1 MIRLTRVELR
11 RLVSR
16 RLTVIGVAA
25 LLLITGV
32 LLFATWNNS
41 KPLSAAEQRNAQ
53 VNFEQAQKDW
63 QLNGEQYKKD
73 CEQGWQ
79 SQPDPKPKL
88 EEYCRLTPPSLD
100 QFGKPQVKFTEVMP
114 DLLLGS
120 SYLLAFAAF
129 VIGASFVGAEFSSGS
144 ISNWLTFEPRR
155 LRVYGSKLVAA
166 ATGMLPVA
174 AVALA
179 ILLAGTYLIVNA
191 MGSTAGTT
199 GKVWGD
205 LAGTA
210 GRAVVMAAAAG
221 ALGGIFA
228 LLLRHTAAAVGVAMG
243 YLVLVEGVFGSFLA
257 KAQPW
262 LVKLN
267 FDAWIRHDTTYY
279 VDNCRSV
286 PDGGYSCESIE
297 KTLTFEHGAWYL
309 GIAVV
314 VLIALGAGVF
324 HRRDIT

>member
-1 MIRLTRVELR
+1 MIRLTGVELR

-32 LLFATWNNS
+32 LLFAVWQDS
-41 KPLSAAEQRNAQ
+41 KPLSAAEQRSAQ
-53 VNFEQAQKDW
+53 INFDQAQKDW
-63 QLNGEQYKKD
+63 QANGEQYKKQ
-73 CEQGWQ
+73 CEQDYQ
-79 SQPDPKPKL
+79 AQPDPKPKI
-88 EEYCRLTPPSLD
+88 EEFCQFSPPTLD
-100 QFGKPQVKFTEVMP
+100 QYGKPQVKFAEVMP

-129 VIGASFVGAEFSSGS
+129 LIGASFVGAEFSSGS

-166 ATGMLPVA
+166 ATGMLPI
-174 AVALA
+174 AVVTLA
-179 ILLAGTYLIVNA
+179 VLLAGTYLIVDA
-191 MGSTAGTT
+191 LGTTAGMT

-205 LAGTA
+205 LTGTA
-210 GRAVVMAAAAG
+210 GRAVLMAAVAG
-221 ALGGIFA
+221 ALGGIAA

-243 YLVLVEGVFGSFLA
+243 YLVLVEGVFGGFLT

-267 FDAWIRHDTTYY
+267 FDAWIKHDTTYY
-279 VDNCRSV
+279 VENCKSV

-297 KTLTFEHGAWYL
+297 KTLTFEHGVWYL

-314 VLIALGAGVF
+314 ALVVLGAGVF
-324 HRRDIT
+324 NRRDIS

>member
-1 MIRLTRVELR
+1 MIRLTTVELR

-16 RLTVIGVAA
+16 RLTAIGVAA

-32 LLFATWNNS
+32 LLIAIWHDA

-63 QLNGEQYKKD
+63 QRNGAQYKKD
-73 CEQGWQ
+73 CEQNWQ
-79 SQPDPKPKL
+79 SEPDPKPKL
-88 EEYCRLTPPSLD
+88 EEACQLSAPTLD
-100 QFGKPQVKFTEVMP
+100 QFGKPQTKFTEVMP

-129 VIGASFVGAEFSSGS
+129 LIGASFVGAEFSSGS

-155 LRVYGSKLVAA
+155 LRVYGSKLIAA
-166 ATGMLPVA
+166 ATSMLPVA
-174 AVALA
+174 VVVLA
-179 ILLAGTYLIVNA
+179 ILLAGTYLIVDA
-191 MGSTAGTT
+191 MGITAGTT

-210 GRAVVMAAAAG
+210 GRAVVMTAAAG

-243 YLVLVEGVFGSFLA
+243 YIVLVEGVFGSFLA
-257 KAQPW
+257 KVQPW

-267 FDAWIRHDTTYY
+267 FDAFIKHDTTYY
-279 VDNCRSV
+279 VDSCQSS
-286 PDGGYSCESIE
+286 PDGGYTCQSIE
-297 KTLTFEHGAWYL
+297 KTLSFEHGVWYL

-314 VLIALGAGVF
+314 VLVALGAGVF
-324 HRRDIT
+324 HRRDVN

>member
-1 MIRLTRVELR
+1 MIRLTGVELR

-32 LLFATWNNS
+32 LLFAVWQDS
-41 KPLSAAEQRNAQ
+41 KPLSAAEQRSAQ
-53 VNFEQAQKDW
+53 INFEQAQKDW
-63 QLNGEQYKKD
+63 QANGEHYKKQ
-73 CEQGWQ
+73 CEQDYQ
-79 SQPDPKPKL
+79 AQPDPKPKI
-88 EEYCRLTPPSLD
+88 EEFCQFSAPTLD
-100 QFGKPQVKFTEVMP
+100 QYGKPQVKFAEVMP

-129 VIGASFVGAEFSSGS
+129 LIGASFVGAEFSSGS

-166 ATGMLPVA
+166 ASGMLPI
-174 AVALA
+174 AVVTLA
-179 ILLAGTYLIVNA
+179 VLLAGTYLIVDA
-191 MGSTAGTT
+191 LGTTAGMT

-205 LAGTA
+205 LTGTA
-210 GRAVVMAAAAG
+210 GRAVLMAAVAG
-221 ALGGIFA
+221 ALGGIAA

-243 YLVLVEGVFGSFLA
+243 YLVLVEGVFGGFLT

-267 FDAWIRHDTTYY
+267 FDAWIKHDTTYY
-279 VDNCRSV
+279 VENCKSV

-297 KTLTFEHGAWYL
+297 KTLTFEHGVWYL

-314 VLIALGAGVF
+314 VLVVLGAGVF
-324 HRRDIT
+324 NRRDIS

>member
-1 MIRLTRVELR
+1 MIRLTGVELR

-16 RLTVIGVAA
+16 RLAVIGVAA
-25 LLLITGV
+25 VLLITGI
-32 LLFATWNNS
+32 LLVATWHDA

-63 QLNGEQYKKD
+63 ELNGAQYKKD
-73 CEQGWQ
+73 CEESWK

-88 EEYCRLTPPSLD
+88 EEACQVSAPTLD
-100 QFGKPQVKFTEVMP
+100 QFGKPQTKFVEIMP
-114 DLLLGS
+114 QLLLGS

-155 LRVYGSKLVAA
+155 LRVYGSKLLAA

-174 AVALA
+174 VVILAV
-179 ILLAGTYLIVNA
+179 LLAGTYAIVAA
-191 MGSTAGTT
+191 MGITAGTT

-210 GRAVVMAAAAG
+210 GRAVLMAAAAA
-221 ALGGIFA
+221 ALGGVFA

-267 FDAWIRHDTTYY
+267 FDAWIKHDTTYY
-279 VDNCRSV
+279 VDNCKSSA
-286 PDGGYSCESIE
+286 DGGYFCDSIE
-297 KTLTFEHGAWYL
+297 KTLTFEHGVWYL

-314 VLIALGAGVF
+314 VLVALGAGVF
-324 HRRDIT
+324 QRRDIS